1 MPKGYRMKYLMLVAI
16 PLFFIACAEKVVIKE
31 VLIPTKC
38 EISER
43 IKPQAKDYN
52 DFTEFQT
59 HLRAYY
65 KFIEN
70 DLEFCRTGKKTTK

>member
-1 MPKGYRMKYLMLVAI
+1 MKYLMLVAI
-16 PLFFIACAEKVVIKE
+16 SLFFIACAEKVVIKGFN
-31 VLIPTKC
+31 PYKMQN
-38 EISER
+38 SRER

>member
-1 MPKGYRMKYLMLVAI
+1 MRYFILCLT
-16 PLFFIACAEKVVIKE
+16 PLLFIACAEKVVIKE

-38 EISER
+38 EIPER
-43 IKPQAKDYN
+43 IKPQAKDYD

-65 KFIEN
+65 KLVEN
-70 DLEFCRTGKKTTK
+70 DLEFCRTGKKQ

>member
-1 MPKGYRMKYLMLVAI
+1 MKYLLLTI
-16 PLFFIACAEKVVIKE
+16 TPLLFIACAEKVVIKE

-38 EISER
+38 EIPER
-43 IKPQAKDYN
+43 TKPQAKDYS

-59 HLRAYY
+59 HLRTYY
-65 KFIEN
+65 KFIEH

>member
-1 MPKGYRMKYLMLVAI
+1 MKYLKYLAI
-16 PLFFIACAEKVVIKE
+16 VVIILLFTACAEKVVVKE

-38 EISER
+38 EIPER

-59 HLRAYY
+59 HLRTYY
-65 KFIEN
+65 KFIEH